1 MKSKTK
7 RKSASPSK
15 SALKPKKK
23 STSKKKAA
31 AKSKTSSKTGSK
43 PNAKM
48 DDWLNR
54 LSPKAQER
62 IKREG
67 YHLPVRSE
75 QEQFENLSEDLQ
87 DAWAALRIH
96 LLSLGEQELRT
107 SHRSIMFARKTCY
120 AFVRPKKKFIE
131 LNFFLPKAL
140 KSELIKKVNPASKT
154 KWVHVMHFTHSDQ
167 VDWPLTDWI
176 LEAFE
181 YSA

>member
-1 MKSKTK
+1 MKPKTK

-15 SALKPKKK
+15 SALKTKKK
-23 STSKKKAA
+23 PTPKKKAA
-31 AKSKTSSKTGSK
+31 SNSKTGSQS
-43 PNAKM
+43 NAKM
-48 DDWLNR
+48 NEWLKR

-75 QEQFENLSEDLQ
+75 QEQFQNLSEELQ

-120 AFVRPKKKFIE
+120 AFVRPKKAFIE

-154 KWVHVMHFTHSDQ
+154 KWVHILHFTHSDQ

-176 LEAFE
+176 REAYE
-181 YSA
+181 YSGE